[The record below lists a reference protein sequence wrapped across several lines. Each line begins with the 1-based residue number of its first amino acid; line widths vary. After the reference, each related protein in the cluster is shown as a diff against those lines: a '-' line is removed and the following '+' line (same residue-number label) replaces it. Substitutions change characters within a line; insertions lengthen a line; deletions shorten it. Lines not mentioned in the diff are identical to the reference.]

1 VTTDR
6 SFTTQH
12 TGPVV
17 LDLTQNTGRISISV
31 NPQAQAAT
39 VILSTSADE
48 GPSADAI
55 TNAKISESRG
65 KLTVKVK
72 TPDGGSSFG
81 GVTVS
86 GGSVSFTSGGSSYN
100 FSGGSYSSVN
110 VSGGRVI
117 VNGVDVTDTVNSSPN
132 RVTEITTSVVLP
144 ADSEVLLNTKASQVT
159 VKGELKAL
167 DLGATSGSL
176 TAETVGDLSLDMTSG
191 SARIT
196 TVRGRLNANMTSGA
210 LAISAY
216 SGPEARVNMTSGVSS
231 IHATPDSTGRFHIGL
246 TSGVG
251 NISGTSHLDVRKRVT
266 SGSLNIH

>member
-117 VNGVDVTDTVNSSPN
+117 VNGVDVTDTVNS
-132 RVTEITTSVVLP
+132 
-144 ADSEVLLNTKASQVT
+144 EVLLNTKASQVT